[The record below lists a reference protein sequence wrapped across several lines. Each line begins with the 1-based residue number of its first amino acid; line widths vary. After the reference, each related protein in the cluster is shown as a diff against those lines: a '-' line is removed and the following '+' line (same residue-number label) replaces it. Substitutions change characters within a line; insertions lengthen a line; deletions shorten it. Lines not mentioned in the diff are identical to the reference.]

1 MSSLTRRVHKLEGER
16 LPDAETSRRNEELLA
31 AIEEGRK
38 RVLRACPGFV
48 FNDDPMEPAPLLP
61 NGKLDLVAVPFSLG
75 FQGASPGQARQWV

>member
-1 MSSLTRRVHKLEGER
+1 MSSLTRRVHKLEGEC

-38 RVLRACPGFV
+38 RVLEACPGFV

-61 NGKLDLVAVPFSLG
+61 NGKLDLAVAIERGTRRALERPN
-75 FQGASPGQARQWV
+75 QTP